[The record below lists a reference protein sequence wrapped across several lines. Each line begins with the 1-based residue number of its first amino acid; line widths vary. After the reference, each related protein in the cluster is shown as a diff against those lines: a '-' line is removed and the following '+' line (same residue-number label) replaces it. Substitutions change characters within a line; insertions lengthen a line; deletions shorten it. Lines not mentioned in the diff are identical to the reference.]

1 MSTIVDAVASVT
13 HIMQEI
19 AAASDEQSRGITQVS
34 QAISEMDKV
43 TQQNASLV
51 EEASAAAVSLEE
63 QAARLTEAVDVFR
76 LNKQSVLAEIRGAG
90 EPVSFA
96 RCEMLKEGSTD
107 PFTFQNGI
115 DFRIALIINWQPEEN
130 VASTRVSIPIGSPA
144 PCPGTGRATSV
155 A

>member
-1 MSTIVDAVASVT
+1 MCTIVDAVASVT

-19 AAASDEQSRGITQVS
+19 ATASGEQSRGITQVS

-51 EEASAAAVSLEE
+51 EEASTAAVSLEE

-76 LNKQSVLAEIRGAG
+76 LNKHSV
-90 EPVSFA
+90 
-96 RCEMLKEGSTD
+96 STD

>member
-1 MSTIVDAVASVT
+1 M
-13 HIMQEI
+13 
-19 AAASDEQSRGITQVS
+19 
-34 QAISEMDKV
+34 

-51 EEASAAAVSLEE
+51 EEASAAALSLEE

-76 LNKQSVLAEIRGAG
+76 LHKHSVSAKLAERVNQL
-90 EPVSFA
+90 VSL
-96 RCEMLKEGSTD
+96 RCENVQGGSTD